1 MTRSETPTD
10 AIRLEYGR
18 TYFVRTTAV
27 HVFSLPPDWM
37 TIAFLCH
44 ASAPPEDP
52 FPRYV
57 LRSTDGAYTQTRSA
71 KDDLVPGDAWLQLVF
86 ERLLPGREY
95 VLERF
100 DDDDRSTV
108 VFERLPFARIVD
120 QPRAMHDGL
129 RSYGY
134 VAADVE
140 LQQGD
145 AFEDW
150 G

>member
-1 MTRSETPTD
+1 MNRRETPAD

-18 TYFVRTTAV
+18 KYFVRTNAV
-27 HVFSLPPDWM
+27 HVFQLPPDWM
-37 TIAFLCH
+37 TIALLYEP
-44 ASAPPEDP
+44 SARPDDVCL
-52 FPRYV
+52 RYV
-57 LRSTDGAYTQTRSA
+57 LRSTDGAYLQARSA

-86 ERLLPGREY
+86 EGLLPYREY

-100 DDDDRSTV
+100 DHDDRATV
-108 VFERLPFARIVD
+108 IFERLPFARIVD
-120 QPRAMHDGL
+120 QPRAMHDWL
-129 RSYGY
+129 RSSGY

-140 LQQGD
+140 LRSAE